1 MLWKVYFA
9 YPTRFSATILGVKLM
24 SCSESFLINRVS
36 KIYEKVQRSL
46 KRFKSYFDF
55 PPQKMKIPSCIV
67 YTYNHLQVGFW
78 IVNMHLASTFVF
90 CTYAITY
97 NTNICN

>member
-46 KRFKSYFDF
+46 KKMQVLLS
-55 PPQKMKIPSCIV
+55 PQKMKIPSCIV
-67 YTYNHLQVGFW
+67 YAYNHL
-78 IVNMHLASTFVF
+78 
-90 CTYAITY
+90 
-97 NTNICN
+97 